1 MNILNFREAQS
12 QFHKKL
18 KTEKEQTNLSK
29 GKNILEKPKVTPKKI
44 KMVTKV
50 RSSFGVNIM
59 GWKIGLLFLEKA
71 AIKSEHLE
79 LDTMNALESGDHLEY
94 QSKGVLKKLIDATEL
109 NSYLRTFGEKNS
121 IQIYIQLI
129 E

>member
-1 MNILNFREAQS
+1 
-12 QFHKKL
+12 
-18 KTEKEQTNLSK
+18 
-29 GKNILEKPKVTPKKI
+29 
-44 KMVTKV
+44 
-50 RSSFGVNIM
+50 M